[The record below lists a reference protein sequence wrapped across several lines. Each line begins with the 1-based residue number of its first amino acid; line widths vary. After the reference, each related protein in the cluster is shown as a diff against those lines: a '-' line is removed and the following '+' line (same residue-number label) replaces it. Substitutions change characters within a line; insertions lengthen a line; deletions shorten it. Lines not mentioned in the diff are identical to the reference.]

1 MVVRTG
7 LNVNGAETRLA
18 LNTAMP
24 DTAPEIRAI
33 VADPSTHMAGLVT
46 VMLHSLKIRAVE
58 QVADLP
64 RLEALLARRPYD
76 LLLIDE
82 QLGGEAGFAMIRTLR
97 HTAGHPNRL
106 LAIIMMAA
114 TPDARMIAAAR
125 DAGVNEFLRK
135 PFSAQHIGLRLE
147 HIRKAPREFV
157 ETDIYAG
164 PDRRRRVEVAGQPKR
179 RAVDTPKSRA

>member
-18 LNTAMP
+18 LNTAMS

-58 QVADLP
+58 QVLDLP

-82 QLGGEAGFAMIRTLR
+82 QLGGEAGFKTIRTLR
-97 HTAGHPNRL
+97 HTADHPNRL
-106 LAIIMMAA
+106 LPIIMMAA
-114 TPDARMIAAAR
+114 TPDAKMIAAAR

-135 PFSAQHIGLRLE
+135 PFSAQHIGLRLDS
-147 HIRKAPREFV
+147 IRKAPREFV
-157 ETDIYAG
+157 ETEVYAG
-164 PDRRRRVEVAGQPKR
+164 PDRRRREVAGQPKR
-179 RAVDTPKSRA
+179 RAVDTPKTSA